1 MSFDELLA
9 QKIQDLISSR
19 PDFEAKKLFGGI
31 GFMLNGNMACGVYQR
46 YLIVRVGPDAYAD
59 VLGKPH
65 TRPFDITGR
74 PMTGWVLVDP
84 EGIAA
89 DEQLRSWVQMGID
102 FSLTLPAK

>member
-1 MSFDELLA
+1 MSYDEPLA
-9 QKIQDLISSR
+9 QKIQDWISSL
-19 PDFEAKKLFGGI
+19 PDFEAKKMFGGI

-59 VLGKPH
+59 VLEKPH